1 MELNDKHMKKIFTL
15 TALTLCSM
23 ANAASYISNGFFEQ
37 NVDGWA
43 LWNGGDDGAAV
54 ERESGTQFDG
64 VGCMKVV
71 NPLNDPENQWKVQV
85 HTNFEVDGD
94 GLPAG
99 EYELSYYIRTQS
111 STGSVRVST
120 SGEANYQADQ
130 EVTASY
136 SQKTLT
142 FTSKGEVDGFNFDLA
157 HTANTYFIDNVT
169 LTALSVEQ
177 QPEDNGEYTKATVG
191 MDIKDK
197 QQEVLGIGGGIVY
210 YQGWFT
216 NHPNSV
222 AIFDTIYTGLGL
234 SALRIGNWKQDV
246 LDQHE
251 GLNDELTIYNEAVK
265 RLGRD
270 NFIVEMSSWAA
281 PGNLKENGKVDG
293 PYTLKKG
300 PDGKFVYNEY
310 AEWWKN
316 SLAKYQ
322 EQGIHPDYISMQ
334 NEPDME
340 ATYAATLFD
349 ATENYVDYTGKKFD
363 RAGYDKALPI
373 FVAKIKELN
382 EVPKILGPEVL
393 GIGYGNT
400 QKYMDALDA
409 SLLDGLAFH
418 YYHSGEEAAD
428 RYAKP
433 NAYINAQKELA
444 TKYGNMPQFMTENCA
459 MRAEKNGNDVHTAWI
474 IANSFNYN
482 RVGSYMYWNLLWGT
496 SDKDGCIAVN
506 DPWNKDAWKTNEGYQ
521 VCLDYHGL
529 RHFSKF
535 APKGYFCVGS
545 TTDNA
550 DLVVTSFVSPD
561 GNKATIV
568 VINKGSNHAVK
579 VNAPFEKCTARLT
592 MTATSKDERSKD
604 YGVIDLADEIEM
616 PKMSIAT
623 ITMENSGDA
632 NCVKQNVADDAFNA
646 MFANGNLQI
655 ISSEQTDAT
664 VEVWDVTGKVWINK
678 AIALNAG
685 VNTVEAN
692 VPSAVYFVKVI
703 ANGKQSVVKCIK

>member
-1 MELNDKHMKKIFTL
+1 MNKLFTL
-15 TALTLCSM
+15 SAITLFSISM

-43 LWNGGDDGAAV
+43 MWNGGDDGASF

-71 NPLNDPENQWKVQV
+71 NPISDPENQWKVQI
-85 HTNFEVDGD
+85 HTSFEVDGD

-111 STGSVRVST
+111 GTGSVRVST
-120 SGEANYQADQ
+120 SGEETYQADQ
-130 EVTASY
+130 EVTATY
-136 SQKTLT
+136 SQKTHT
-142 FTSKGEVDGFNFDLA
+142 FTSKGEVDGFNFDIA

-169 LTALSVEQ
+169 LKALSVEQ
-177 QPEDNGEYTKATVG
+177 QDPDNGEYTKASVG
-191 MDIKDK
+191 MDINDK

-210 YQGWFT
+210 YQSWFT
-216 NHPNSV
+216 DHPNKE

-234 SALRIGNWKQDV
+234 SALRIGNWKQDIDNHDV
-246 LDQHE
+246 K
-251 GLNDELTIYNEAVK
+251 DELTIYNEAVK
-265 RLGRD
+265 RLGRE

-281 PGNLKENGKVDG
+281 PGSLKENGQTDG
-293 PYTLKKG
+293 PYSLKKG
-300 PDGKFVYNEY
+300 SDGNFVYNEY
-310 AEWWKN
+310 AEWWKK

-322 EQGIHPDYISMQ
+322 EEGIHPDYISMQ

-349 ATENYVDYTGKKFD
+349 ATEHYVDYTGKQFD

-373 FVAKIKELN
+373 FVSKIKELN

-418 YYHSGEEAAD
+418 YYHSGENADD
-428 RYAKP
+428 RYSKP
-433 NAYINAQKELA
+433 NAYINAMKELA

-459 MRAEKNGNDVHTAWI
+459 MRAEKSGNDVHTAWI

-482 RVGSYMYWNLLWGT
+482 HVGSYMYWNLLWGT
-496 SDKDGCIAVN
+496 SDKDGCVAVN
-506 DPWNKDAWKTNEGYQ
+506 NPWEKGQWKSDEGYQ

-545 TTDNA
+545 TTDNS
-550 DLVVTSFVSPD
+550 DLVCTSFVSPD

-568 VINKGSNHAVK
+568 VINKGGNHAVK
-579 VNAPFEKCTARLT
+579 VNVPFTNCTARLT

-604 YGVIDLADEIEM
+604 YGVIDLANEIEM

-623 ITMENSGDA
+623 ITFENNGSLDD
-632 NCVKQNVADDAFNA
+632 VKQYTADETFIAT
-646 MFANGNLQI
+646 FANDNLQI
-655 ISSEQTDAT
+655 ITSEAANAN
-664 VEVWDVTGKVWINK
+664 VEVWDVTGKVWMK
-678 AIALNAG
+678 DSVSLNAG
-685 VNTVEAN
+685 VNTVETN
-692 VPSAVYFVKVI
+692 IPSGVYFVKVT
-703 ANGKQSVVKCIK
+703 ANGKQSVVKCVK

>member
-1 MELNDKHMKKIFTL
+1 MKKIFTL
-15 TALTLCSM
+15 SALTLFSI

-43 LWNGGDDGAAV
+43 MWNGADDGAAM

-71 NPLNDPENQWKVQV
+71 NPISDPDNQWKVQI
-85 HTNFEVDGD
+85 HTNFEVDGP

-99 EYELSYYIRTQS
+99 DYELSYYIRTQS
-111 STGSVRVST
+111 GTGSVRVST

-136 SQKTLT
+136 SQKTLN
-142 FTSKGEVDGFNFDLA
+142 FTSGGEVDGFNFDLA

-169 LTALSVEQ
+169 LTALSLDV
-177 QPEDNGEYTKATVG
+177 PETDNGEFTKASVG

-210 YQGWFT
+210 YQEWFT
-216 NHPNSV
+216 QHPNRE
-222 AIFDTIYTGLGL
+222 AIFDTIYSGLGL
-234 SALRIGNWKQDV
+234 SALRIGNWKQDIDKHKV
-246 LDQHE
+246 K
-251 GLNDELTIYNEAVK
+251 DELDIYNEAVK
-265 RLGRD
+265 RLGRE

-281 PGNLKENGKVDG
+281 PGNLKENGEVDG

-300 PDGKFVYNEY
+300 SDGNFVYNEY
-310 AEWWKN
+310 AEWWKK

-322 EQGIHPDYISMQ
+322 EEGIHPDYISMQ

-349 ATENYVDYTGKKFD
+349 ATEHYKDYTGKEFD
-363 RAGYDKALPI
+363 RAGYDKALKI
-373 FVAKIKELN
+373 FVSKIKELN

-400 QKYMDALDA
+400 QRYMDALDA

-418 YYHSGEEAAD
+418 YYHSGEETAD

-433 NAYINAQKELA
+433 NAYVNAQKELA

-459 MRAEKNGNDVHTAWI
+459 MRAEKSGNDVHTAWI
-474 IANSFNYN
+474 VANSFNYN
-482 RVGSYMYWNLLWGT
+482 HVGSYMYWNLLWGT
-496 SDKDGCIAVN
+496 TAKDGCIAVN
-506 DPWNKDAWKTNEGYQ
+506 NPWEESQWKSSEGFQ

-535 APKGYFCVGS
+535 VPKGYICVGS
-545 TTDNA
+545 TTDNP

-561 GNKATIV
+561 GEKATIV
-568 VINKGSNHAVK
+568 IINKGNNHAVK
-579 VNAPFEKCTARLT
+579 VNSPFENSTARLT

-604 YGVIDLADEIEM
+604 YGIIDLNDEIEM

-623 ITMENSGDA
+623 VTFENKGGYD
-632 NCVKQNVADDAFNA
+632 CVKQSIADNSIMASFSDD
-646 MFANGNLQI
+646 NLQI
-655 ISSEQTDAT
+655 IAAESADSN
-664 VEVWDVTGKVWINK
+664 VEVWDVTGRVWMNK
-678 AIALNAG
+678 AMSLSAG
-685 VNTVEAN
+685 ANTININ
-692 VPSAVYFVKVI
+692 VPSGVYFIKVV
-703 ANGKQSVVKCIK
+703 ANGKQSVAKCIK